1 MEPEKSLT
9 CPRCGNRM
17 QLGSIIDYGQ
27 NRFVSRQARWVE
39 GEPEKSWI
47 TGSMKTSG
55 RRVIPI
61 TSYRCQSCGYLESY
75 AS

>member
-39 GEPEKSWI
+39 GR
-47 TGSMKTSG
+47 TGEELDHRLDEDQRTEGHSDYIVSVPVV
-55 RRVIPI
+55 RLP
-61 TSYRCQSCGYLESY
+61 
-75 AS
+75 